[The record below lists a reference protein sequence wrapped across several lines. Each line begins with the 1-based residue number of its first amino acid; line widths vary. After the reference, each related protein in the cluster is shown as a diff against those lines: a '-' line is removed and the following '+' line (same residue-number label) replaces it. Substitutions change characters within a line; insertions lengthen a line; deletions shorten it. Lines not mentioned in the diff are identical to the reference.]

1 RKSEIAFSPLK
12 KWLFTGEKVFDL
24 DGIYNSQND
33 RVWATSREEADR
45 KGGFREK
52 TKYPKKVMVWLG
64 TCADGLR
71 TPVKLENGTMD
82 AEVYINEV
90 LPIALECGDND
101 KMLGDD

>member
-1 RKSEIAFSPLK
+1 
-12 KWLFTGEKVFDL
+12 VFDL

-33 RVWATSREEADR
+33 RVWATSREEADG